1 MGVLV
6 DGDIHL
12 CHGTLLVVGYEM
24 HLIVAAHS
32 LEAALI
38 SCLVDVDEGLR
49 IHRHLLGLGRVAHVH
64 LVGLLH
70 ISPLRLAVIPYDGLW
85 CARIKLVTLDG
96 DGTACRAVLR
106 TRQFEVG
113 GSALLV
119 ADNGSGLVEHLLGG
133 LRHSAQ
139 AHHRCESDS

>member
-1 MGVLV
+1 MGVFV

-12 CHGTLLVVGYEM
+12 CHGALLVVGNEM

-38 SCLVDVDEGLR
+38 SCLVDVDEGIR

-70 ISPLRLAVIPYDGLW
+70 IGPLRLAVVPYDGFR

-96 DGTACRAVLR
+96 DGTACRTILR
-106 TRQFEVG
+106 TRQLEVG
-113 GSALLV
+113 GSTLLV